1 MPPSRRFLIGIP
13 LAMAVALTATVL
25 SGFFLVRTVRTT
37 LLRGQA
43 DAIVDQIRRA
53 SPRDAEWDQAGAEEI
68 LAELAEDGVLCFATF
83 DETLAPV
90 VVAGSCP
97 APTATLREALL
108 GTEPGEVL
116 DLGSRVRVVRRP
128 PEHWRRRLAAE
139 KRESPEER
147 ESPGPPRPRAMLL
160 EFEPRLSSELEA
172 SAVRTLGVGGAAS
185 LALLATAVV
194 FWRLSLRAERL
205 QEALERDRRLA
216 ALGEMAAVLSH
227 EMRNPLTSMKGH
239 AQLLAESLAPG
250 TRERD
255 KADRVVGDAVRLEK
269 LTADLLTFVRARRIR
284 RTDVDPAAVLR
295 EAAVTVDESR
305 CDLELAEAPARWSL
319 DPGMLHQALANLLR
333 NALQAS
339 PDEARVTA
347 SVGREGEELVFAVR
361 DRGEGI
367 PESAQGR
374 IFEPFHTTRVRGTG
388 LGLTVARR
396 IVELHGGT
404 LTPANHPQGG
414 AVFRAAIPQR

>member
-1 MPPSRRFLIGIP
+1 MPPSRRFLIAIP

-25 SGFFLVRTVRTT
+25 SGFFLVRTVRAT

-43 DAIVDQIRRA
+43 DAILDQIRRT
-53 SPRDAEWDQAGAEEI
+53 SSRGAEWDQAGAEEV
-68 LAELAEDGVLCFATF
+68 LAELAADGVLCFAAF

-90 VVAGSCP
+90 AVAGSCP
-97 APTATLREALL
+97 ASAAALREALL
-108 GTEPGEVL
+108 GSEPGEVL

-128 PEHWRRRLAAE
+128 PEHLRRRLAAE
-139 KRESPEER
+139 ER
-147 ESPGPPRPRAMLL
+147 EPPGPPRPRALLL
-160 EFEPRLSSELEA
+160 EFEPRLTTELEA
-172 SAVRTLGVGGAAS
+172 SAVRTLGIGGAAS

-205 QEALERDRRLA
+205 QAALERDRRLA

-255 KADRVVGDAVRLEK
+255 KADRVVGEAVRLEK
-269 LTADLLTFVRARRIR
+269 LTADLLTFVRAKRIER
-284 RTDVDPAAVLR
+284 VDADPAAVLR
-295 EAAVTVDESR
+295 EAAAAVDEAR
-305 CDLELAEAPARWSL
+305 CDLELATAPARWSL

-339 PDEARVTA
+339 PDGARVTA
-347 SVGREGEELVFAVR
+347 SVGQEGEELVFAVR

-367 PESAQGR
+367 PEGAKDH

-396 IVELHGGT
+396 IVELHGGRSKLLSQVQVT
-404 LTPANHPQGG
+404 ALRCQASFHN
-414 AVFRAAIPQR
+414 VE

>member
-1 MPPSRRFLIGIP
+1 MPPSRRFLIAIP
-13 LAMAVALTATVL
+13 LAMAVALIATVL

-43 DAIVDQIRRA
+43 DTIVDQIRRA
-53 SPRDAEWDQAGAEEI
+53 SPRDAEWDQAGAEKL
-68 LAELAEDGVLCFATF
+68 LAEMAEGGVLCLATF

-90 VVAGSCP
+90 AVAGSCP
-97 APTATLREALL
+97 VSTAALQEALL

-128 PEHWRRRLAAE
+128 PEHVRRRLAAE
-139 KRESPEER
+139 ER
-147 ESPGPPRPRAMLL
+147 ERPGPPRPRAMLL

-172 SAVRTLGVGGAAS
+172 SAVRTLGIGGAAS

-227 EMRNPLTSMKGH
+227 EIRNPLTSMKGH
-239 AQLLAESLAPG
+239 AQLLAESLEPG

-255 KADRVVGDAVRLEK
+255 KADRVVGEAVRLEK
-269 LTADLLTFVRARRIR
+269 LTADLLTFVRAKRIQ

-295 EAAVTVDESR
+295 EAAAAVEESR

-319 DPGMLHQALANLLR
+319 DPGMLHQALVNLLR

-339 PDEARVTA
+339 PDGARVTA
-347 SVGREGEELVFAVR
+347 SVGQEGEELVFAVR

-367 PESAQGR
+367 PEGAQDR

-414 AVFRAAIPQR
+414 AVFRAAIPRR